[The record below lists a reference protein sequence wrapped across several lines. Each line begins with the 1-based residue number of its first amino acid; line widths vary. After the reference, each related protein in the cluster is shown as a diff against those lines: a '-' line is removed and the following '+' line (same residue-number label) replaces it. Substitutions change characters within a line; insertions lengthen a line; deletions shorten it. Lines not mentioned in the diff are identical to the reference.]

1 MKSYAF
7 ELSGEHESLPRCEA
21 LALVEIFSDRYQET
35 SSLDQCLIIEA
46 EGLDVQAL
54 GRRLAMTHRIIEV
67 MAVCDADL
75 EDLARSV
82 AILPLPDKS
91 YRVRAKR
98 IRNASPGADA
108 VEHEIGRVLFGR
120 GFRADLKRPELNL
133 RAIITSK
140 KIVLGME
147 AARVDRSSFE
157 ARRPHLK
164 PFFHP
169 GVLMPRMARALV
181 NLTQIREGERLLD
194 PFAGTCGIL
203 VEACL
208 MGIEGLGIEVQNR
221 LVRGALC
228 NLEDLD
234 CTLVLGDAKRLP
246 LKDSSLCGAVLDTP
260 YGRSAR
266 ILASS
271 KENLLKESLDEL
283 FRVIRPGRRMVI
295 VADAPIE
302 SLLTGAGFIV
312 IQRHTD
318 RVHRSLTRYISL
330 CGREELE
337 KGGHNCRPESY
348 G

>member
-21 LALVEIFSDRYQET
+21 LALVEVFSYRYREHAY
-35 SSLDQCLIIEA
+35 LDQCLIVEA

-75 EDLARSV
+75 EALSRTV
-82 AILPLPDKS
+82 ALLPLPEKT

-98 IRNASPGADA
+98 IRNATPGANA

-133 RAIITSK
+133 RAIITSGR
-140 KIVLGME
+140 IILGRE
-147 AARVDRSSFE
+147 AAKVDRSSFE

-181 NLTQIREGERLLD
+181 NLTGIREGERLLD

-203 VEACL
+203 VEASL
-208 MGIEGLGIEVQNR
+208 MGIEGLGIEVQRR
-221 LVRGALC
+221 LVKGALC

-234 CTLVLGDAKRLP
+234 CTLILGDAKRLP
-246 LKDSSLCGAVLDTP
+246 LKDASLCGAVLDTP

-271 KENLLKESLDEL
+271 KEDLLKESLTEL

-295 VADAPIE
+295 IADGPIDI
-302 SLLTGAGFIV
+302 LLVSAGFTI
-312 IQRHTD
+312 IQRHKD
-318 RVHRSLTRYISL
+318 RVHRSLTRHIFL
-330 CGREELE
+330 CQR
-337 KGGHNCRPESY
+337 
-348 G
+348 

>member
-1 MKSYAF
+1 MKRYAF

-21 LALVEIFSDRYQET
+21 LALVEIFSDCYRERMY
-35 SSLDQCLIIEA
+35 LDQCLIVDA

-54 GRRLAMTHRIIEV
+54 GKRLAMTHRIIEV
-67 MAVCDADL
+67 MAVCEADS
-75 EDLARSV
+75 EDLSRSV
-82 AILPLPDKS
+82 ALLSLPDKS

-98 IRNASPGADA
+98 IKNASPGADA
-108 VEHEIGRVLFGR
+108 VEHEIGKVLFGR
-120 GFRADLKRPELNL
+120 GFRADLKRPELDL
-133 RAIITSK
+133 RAIITNG

-181 NLTQIREGERLLD
+181 NLTGIREGELLLD

-221 LVRGALC
+221 LVKGALC
-228 NLEDLD
+228 NLEDLN

-246 LKDSSLCGAVLDTP
+246 LKDASLCGAVLDTP

-271 KENLLKESLDEL
+271 KEDLLIQSLIEL
-283 FRVIRPGRRMVI
+283 FRVIKPGRRMVI
-295 VADAPIE
+295 VADGPLD
-302 SLLTGAGFIV
+302 LLLSRAGFKI

-318 RVHRSLTRYISL
+318 RVHRSLTRHIFL
-330 CGREELE
+330 CLRE
-337 KGGHNCRPESY
+337 GGPVDS
-348 G
+348 GKSPV

>member
-1 MKSYAF
+1 MKCYAF

-21 LALVEIFSDRYQET
+21 LALVEIFSNRYREHAF
-35 SSLDQCLIIEA
+35 LEQCLLIEA
-46 EGLDVQAL
+46 EGLDVKAL

-75 EDLARSV
+75 EALSRSV
-82 AILPLPDKS
+82 AHLALPDKS
-91 YRVRAKR
+91 YRFRAKR
-98 IRNASPGADA
+98 IRNASPSTDA
-108 VEHEIGRVLFGR
+108 VEHEIGKVLFQR
-120 GFRADLKRPELNL
+120 GLRADLKRPELNL
-133 RAIITSK
+133 RAIITSG
-140 KIVLGME
+140 KIILGIE
-147 AARVDRSSFE
+147 WARVDRSSFE

-181 NLTQIREGERLLD
+181 NLTGIRESERLLD

-228 NLEDLD
+228 NLENLD

-246 LKDSSLCGAVLDTP
+246 LKEASICGAVLDTP

-271 KENLLKESLDEL
+271 KKDLLKESLMEL
-283 FRVIRPGRRMVI
+283 FRVIKPGRRMVI
-295 VADAPIE
+295 VADEPLD
-302 SLLTGAGFIV
+302 LLLVSAGFKI
-312 IQRHTD
+312 IQKHTD
-318 RVHRSLTRYISL
+318 RVHRSLTRHIFL
-330 CGREELE
+330 CLREEQQRDS
-337 KGGHNCRPESY
+337 GRCHN
-348 G
+348 

>member
-1 MKSYAF
+1 MKRYAF

-21 LALVEIFSDRYQET
+21 LTLVEIFSDRYREQACLE
-35 SSLDQCLIIEA
+35 QCLIVEA

-75 EDLARSV
+75 ESLSRSV
-82 AILPLPDKS
+82 AHLTLPDKS
-91 YRVRAKR
+91 YRIRAKR

-140 KIVLGME
+140 KIILGLE
-147 AARVDRSSFE
+147 AAKVDRSSFE

-181 NLTQIREGERLLD
+181 NLTGIREGERLLD

-203 VEACL
+203 VEACM

-221 LVRGALC
+221 LVKGALC

-234 CTLVLGDAKRLP
+234 CTLILGDAKRLP
-246 LKDSSLCGAVLDTP
+246 LKDASLCGAVLDTP

-271 KENLLKESLDEL
+271 KEDLLKESLAEL
-283 FRVIRPGRRMVI
+283 YRVINPGRRMVI
-295 VADAPIE
+295 VADGPID
-302 SLLTGAGFIV
+302 SLLVSAGFTV

-318 RVHRSLTRYISL
+318 RVHRSLTRHIFL
-330 CGREELE
+330 CQR
-337 KGGHNCRPESY
+337 
-348 G
+348 

>member
-7 ELSGEHESLPRCEA
+7 ELSGEHQSLPRCEA
-21 LALVEIFSDRYQET
+21 LALAEAFSGCYRELCYLE
-35 SSLDQCLIIEA
+35 QCLIIEA
-46 EGLDVQAL
+46 EGLDVQSL

-75 EDLARSV
+75 KALSRSV
-82 AILPLPDKS
+82 ARLPLPDKS

-98 IRNASPGADA
+98 IRNATPAADV
-108 VEHEIGRVLFGR
+108 VEHEIGRVLFQR
-120 GFRADLKRPELNL
+120 GFRADLKRPELEL
-133 RAIITSK
+133 RAIITGG
-140 KIVLGME
+140 KIVLGTE
-147 AARVDRSSFE
+147 AARVDRGSFE

-181 NLTQIREGERLLD
+181 NLTGIREGERLLD
-194 PFAGTCGIL
+194 PFAGTGGIL

-208 MGIEGLGIEVQNR
+208 MGIEGLGIEAQKR
-221 LVRGALC
+221 LVKGALC
-228 NLEDLD
+228 NLADLD
-234 CTLVLGDAKRLP
+234 CTLLLGDAKRLP
-246 LKDSSLCGAVLDTP
+246 LKDATICAAVLDTP

-271 KENLLKESLDEL
+271 KERLLKESLNEL

-295 VADAPIE
+295 VADGPIE
-302 SLLTGAGFIV
+302 PLLVGAGFII

-318 RVHRSLTRYISL
+318 RVHRSLTRHIFL
-330 CGREELE
+330 CQRG
-337 KGGHNCRPESY
+337 
-348 G
+348 